1 MHDTMLERVCAG
13 QVYSGCFRFLNT
25 CVTGVHIHFYV
36 TIFMCSML
44 YNIILNDLNMSD
56 VDEQKINLMVLKKDG
71 Q

>member
-1 MHDTMLERVCAG
+1 MHDTMLERVYAG

-36 TIFMCSML
+36 TIFMSSML
-44 YNIILNDLNMSD
+44 YNIILNDLNVD
-56 VDEQKINLMVLKKDG
+56 VDEQKIKLMVLKKDG